1 MFYLFQQGA
10 LLLQNLFLI
19 SLQVGV
25 LTPELNVLCENLAIL
40 LGEHVD
46 RCLQLR
52 EHVVIM
58 LTAADKPS
66 KHAADKAAGKGEH

>member
-19 SLQVGV
+19 GLQVGV
-25 LTPELNVLCENLAIL
+25 FATKLNILCENLAIL
-40 LGEHVD
+40 IGQHVD
-46 RCLQLR
+46 RRLQLR

-58 LTAADKPS
+58 LTAADKPGE
-66 KHAADKAAGKGEH
+66 HAADKAAGKGEH